1 MDEELEKSNEE
12 RRKIVL
18 KYKLGR
24 ENNDINEWVM
34 FTIFKHIYSILKRQS
49 ELKFHLFLL
58 YRKILT
64 LVCTLKSTG
73 DSFYIKNICS
83 VFFNF
88 HVFLL
93 FCLYFT

>member
-49 ELKFHLFLL
+49 VLKF
-58 YRKILT
+58 
-64 LVCTLKSTG
+64 
-73 DSFYIKNICS
+73 N
-83 VFFNF
+83 FF
-88 HVFLL
+88 
-93 FCLYFT
+93 